1 MNKTDVKQ
9 MVGRVAA
16 NFRTFGGGRGSQFN
30 PIADALKDQKPTFAA
45 GVDVEDVVRFIL
57 TWYTIE
63 QVQIAKPIHCSCKK
77 GKK

>member
-1 MNKTDVKQ
+1 MVKTDVTQ

-45 GVDVEDVVRFIL
+45 GVDVEEVVRFIL

-63 QVQIAKPIHCSCKK
+63 QVQIAKPIKCNCHGRKR
-77 GKK
+77 